1 MIHQKQGCPV
11 AAAAVTTACTL
22 SPPASPLGC
31 TLHANSCDAAAADG
45 GSEPDDGNTD
55 DVGTLTDDLRCF
67 LSQDVTTESAVDD
80 ASYLREME
88 CYVNKANPPPC
99 RAYLSAWY

>member
-1 MIHQKQGCPV
+1 M
-11 AAAAVTTACTL
+11 TTAYTL
-22 SPPASPLGC
+22 SPPVSPLGW

-45 GSEPDDGNTD
+45 GSEPDDGNAD
-55 DVGTLTDDLRCF
+55 DVGTLTDDTRCF

-88 CYVNKANPPPC
+88 CHVNNANTP
-99 RAYLSAWY
+99 RA